1 MIVVISFCGVLIILN
16 PFSSMM
22 AEGGFNWYLLMPVGA
37 SVATCMNYLY
47 LHEMRGKFKELQILE
62 YTYSLQMLIG
72 GLMVSAFGTTHSSS
86 SSPDDPLSYLSIALY
101 MSLIIVFAYGSNFL
115 RIKALFKRK
124 PSEVMVFNYT
134 GIIYSILIDV
144 VVFKNHL
151 DFYQNLGVLM
161 TSAGLL
167 SQVLIDYFQKKG

>member
-16 PFSSMM
+16 PFSSVKE
-22 AEGGFNWYLLMPVGA
+22 EGGFNWYLLMPVGA
-37 SVATCMNYLY
+37 SIATCMNYLY

-62 YTYSLQMLIG
+62 YTYSLQLLIG
-72 GLMVSAFGTTHSSS
+72 GLMVSALGTTNSSS
-86 SSPDDPLSYLSIALY
+86 SSHSSTLSYLTILLY
-101 MSLIIVFAYGSNFL
+101 MSLIILFAYGSNFL
-115 RIKALFKRK
+115 RIKALFLRK

-144 VVFKNHL
+144 LVFDNHL

-167 SQVLIDYFQKKG
+167 SQVLFDYYQKKG